1 MAITLTYPEGCAL
14 VCGGTGRVGQ
24 GVVRRIAQAGV
35 PTIFTYRGNKDAAD
49 ALEAELRGEG
59 LQVWARQMEMGE
71 DASVDATIAFAQEQA
86 GRLHTVLIPAGAPV
100 PFSRMADFT
109 TEQVEE
115 FVKGDAL
122 AFFRIVQRVTP
133 HFRKAGGGSF
143 VLCTTFAMRRVL
155 DFDGISPFSKGAVE
169 ALIRQ
174 VAAEEAPYGIRC
186 NGVGISVVLPSTV
199 EDMLRHLPADPGAG
213 TEVTNPDLMMVN
225 LLYRVTN
232 WMRNKRVAAPEEA
245 GDLFAFLASDQA
257 AYVSGQVVTI
267 DHGAAL

>member
-59 LQVWARQMEMGE
+59 WQVWARQMEMGD
-71 DASVDATIAFAQEQA
+71 DASIDAAIAFAQEQA
-86 GRLHTVLIPAGAPV
+86 GRLHTVLVPAGAPV
-100 PFSRMADFT
+100 PFNRLADFT
-109 TEQVEE
+109 PEEIEE
-115 FVKGDAL
+115 FMRGDAL
-122 AFFRIVQRVTP
+122 AFFRIVHRVTP
-133 HFRKAGGGSF
+133 IFRKAGGGSF
-143 VLCTTFAMRRVL
+143 VLCSTFALKRVI

-186 NGVGISVVLPSTV
+186 NGVGISVVVPATIEQLK
-199 EDMLRHLPADPGAG
+199 EFLPADPGAG
-213 TEVTNPDLMMVN
+213 TDVTDPDAMMVN
-225 LLYRVTN
+225 LMHRVTG
-232 WMRNKRVAAPEEA
+232 WLRNGRAATPEEA
-245 GDLFAFLASDQA
+245 GDLFAYLASDQA
-257 AYVSGQVVTI
+257 SFVSGQTVVL
-267 DHGAAL
+267 DASAAL

>member
-14 VCGGTGRVGQ
+14 VCGGTGNVGQ

-49 ALEAELRGEG
+49 ALEAELRGQG
-59 LQVWARQMEMGE
+59 LQVWARQMEMGD

-86 GRLHTVLIPAGAPV
+86 GRLHTVLVPAGAPV
-100 PFSRMADFT
+100 PFNRLADFT
-109 TEQVEE
+109 TEQVED

-122 AFFRIVQRVTP
+122 AFFRIVHRVTP

-143 VLCTTFAMRRVL
+143 VLCSTFALRRII

-174 VAAEEAPYGIRC
+174 VAAEEAPHGIRC
-186 NGVGISVVLPSTV
+186 NGVGISVVVPTTA
-199 EDMLRHLPADPGAG
+199 EQLREHLPPDPGAG
-213 TEVTNPDLMMVN
+213 KEVTDPDQMMIN
-225 LLYRVTN
+225 LLYRVTG
-232 WMRNKRVAAPEEA
+232 WMRNQRIAKPEEA

-257 AYVSGQVVTI
+257 AFISGQVVTI
-267 DHGAAL
+267 DGAAAL